1 MEGITLVKF
10 HSIFLNKIDPFENW
24 NGRMCKALFANDDK
38 IIKRN
43 YSRKKLKKLIIKI
56 HFLLNKMLKI

>member
-1 MEGITLVKF
+1 
-10 HSIFLNKIDPFENW
+10 
-24 NGRMCKALFANDDK
+24 MCKALFANDDK